1 MKDDFTALIR
11 WKLILGNGSEQSLG
25 NQTFSEEQQR
35 MDRAIEYLYGRA
47 YGTDRDGGEGR
58 NVRSSGMDDSDLTVP
73 LWINEIHELFP
84 KKTIERIEKDAL
96 ERYQVIEMVT
106 SPELLKRASPNVT
119 LLKAVLQTQHLMS
132 LEVLNLARELVRKV
146 VEELMKKLET
156 TILTP
161 FQGVKNRNQRSSL
174 RIYKNFDVKNTIRA
188 NLKHYDIASKRLIL
202 QKPLFHSR
210 IHRSVAERWQLIILV
225 DQSGSM
231 LGSVIHSAVTAS
243 ILWGI
248 KSINTRLILFDT
260 NVVDV
265 TDYCLDPVE
274 TLMKVQLG
282 GGTDIGFALSYAEEK
297 IINPRRTMIVLISD
311 FEEGGPLS
319 KLVSTTLRLV
329 ESGVKVLGLAA
340 LDEIANPRYAREI
353 AEKLVKVGAEIA
365 AMTPGEL
372 ADWVSE
378 KIR

>member
-1 MKDDFTALIR
+1 M
-11 WKLILGNGSEQSLG
+11 
-25 NQTFSEEQQR
+25 
-35 MDRAIEYLYGRA
+35 
-47 YGTDRDGGEGR
+47 
-58 NVRSSGMDDSDLTVP
+58 
-73 LWINEIHELFP
+73 
-84 KKTIERIEKDAL
+84 
-96 ERYQVIEMVT
+96 
-106 SPELLKRASPNVT
+106 
-119 LLKAVLQTQHLMS
+119 
-132 LEVLNLARELVRKV
+132 
-146 VEELMKKLET
+146 
-156 TILTP
+156 
-161 FQGVKNRNQRSSL
+161 KNRNRRSSL
-174 RIYKNFDVKNTIRA
+174 KIYKNFDVKNTIRA

-210 IHRSVAERWQLIILV
+210 IYRSVAERWQLIILV

-231 LGSVIHSAVTAS
+231 LSSVIHSSIMAS
-243 ILWGI
+243 IFWGI
-248 KSINTRLILFDT
+248 KSIDTRLILFDT

-265 TDYCLDPVE
+265 TDDCLDPVE

-297 IINPRRTMIVLISD
+297 IVNPRRTMIVLISD
-311 FEEGGPLS
+311 FYEGGPLS
-319 KLVSTTLRLV
+319 KLISTTLRLV

-340 LDEIANPRYAREI
+340 LDETANPTYANDV

>member
-1 MKDDFTALIR
+1 MKDDFTPLIR

-25 NQTFSEEQQR
+25 DRTFSEEQQR

-47 YGTDRDGGEGR
+47 YRTDRGGEER
-58 NVRSSGMDDSDLTVP
+58 NVRAGMDDSDLTVP

-96 ERYQVIEMVT
+96 EHYQVMEMVT

-119 LLKAVLQTQHLMS
+119 LLKAVLQTRHLMNQ
-132 LEVLNLARELVRKV
+132 EVLNLARELVRKV
-146 VEELMKKLET
+146 VEELMKKLEA
-156 TILTP
+156 TILAP
-161 FQGVKNRNQRSSL
+161 FQGVKNRNRRSSL
-174 RIYKNFDVKNTIRA
+174 KIYKNFDVKNTIRA
-188 NLKHYDIASKRLIL
+188 NLKHYDVASKRLIL

-231 LGSVIHSAVTAS
+231 LSSVIHSSIMAS
-243 ILWGI
+243 IFWGI

-265 TDYCLDPVE
+265 TDDCLDPVE

-297 IINPRRTMIVLISD
+297 IVNPRRTMIVLISD
-311 FEEGGPLS
+311 FYEGGPLS
-319 KLVSTTLRLV
+319 KLISTTLRLV

-340 LDEIANPRYAREI
+340 LDETANPRYASDV

>member
-1 MKDDFTALIR
+1 M
-11 WKLILGNGSEQSLG
+11 GNGSEQSLG
-25 NQTFSEEQQR
+25 DRTFSEEQQR

-47 YGTDRDGGEGR
+47 YRTDRGGEER
-58 NVRSSGMDDSDLTVP
+58 NVRAGMDDSDLTVP

-96 ERYQVIEMVT
+96 EHYQVMEMVT

-119 LLKAVLQTQHLMS
+119 LLKAVLQTRHLMNQ
-132 LEVLNLARELVRKV
+132 EVLNLARELVRKV
-146 VEELMKKLET
+146 VEELMKKLEA
-156 TILTP
+156 TILAP
-161 FQGVKNRNQRSSL
+161 FQGVKNRNRRSSL
-174 RIYKNFDVKNTIRA
+174 KIYKNFDVKNTIRA
-188 NLKHYDIASKRLIL
+188 NLKHYDVASKRLIL

-231 LGSVIHSAVTAS
+231 LSSVIHSSIMAS
-243 ILWGI
+243 IFWGI

-265 TDYCLDPVE
+265 TDDCLDPVE

-297 IINPRRTMIVLISD
+297 IVNPRRTMIVLISD
-311 FEEGGPLS
+311 FYEGGPLS
-319 KLVSTTLRLV
+319 KLISTTLRLV

-340 LDEIANPRYAREI
+340 LDETANPRYASDV